1 MAGRNTEDNMYNPKP
16 KHYEDIDV
24 ETGDYRDIDL
34 FRMDIYNGAETSDE
48 WIIYA

>member
-1 MAGRNTEDNMYNPKP
+1 VYNPKQ
-16 KHYEDIDV
+16 KQYEDIDV

-34 FRMDIYNGAETSDE
+34 FSTDIYNASWTSDE